1 MAMAAAQR
9 ASARPRGRCATAG
22 ERHARLRASHF
33 RRREQ
38 TKARAIISETLD
50 VDEADITDDTEFKAL
65 EADSFDMLELVSAF
79 EDEFE
84 MEMPDDGM
92 ERVVTVG
99 DVVNAIEELQ

>member
-1 MAMAAAQR
+1 MDHDAIFA
-9 ASARPRGRCATAG
+9 
-22 ERHARLRASHF
+22 
-33 RRREQ
+33 
-38 TKARAIISETLD
+38 KARAIISETLD
-50 VDEADITDDTEFKAL
+50 VDEADITDNTEFKAL

>member
-1 MAMAAAQR
+1 MRACAHHISDEGNRAMDRDAIFA
-9 ASARPRGRCATAG
+9 
-22 ERHARLRASHF
+22 
-33 RRREQ
+33 
-38 TKARAIISETLD
+38 KARAIISETLD